1 MDWFFTDLAWRTR
14 KAILLL
20 SACPCPILVCVGAR
34 ALWLKRHSVCTA
46 CNESSTTS
54 STCCKVDE
62 ALWLGRR
69 SLFGRRDPPHF
80 LLINRPVDDQGPATL
95 RHPFGLPLVRLNRG
109 EAAIVAAARAVEEE
123 CGLSAESLRWHPVPI
138 TAATSHRHSEKC
150 SFLIAYCFAWYIA
163 TGEGHFP
170 NPFEDSF
177 RWSSSKKLREVTR
190 KESLGLSFA
199 REVLAPLELTE
210 QLLQKDVL
218 QRSQPEEW

>member
-1 MDWFFTDLAWRTR
+1 MSLRRHLRPAARWMRPFG
-14 KAILLL
+14 
-20 SACPCPILVCVGAR
+20 SAEDHCSAAVAAVVCKQAAG
-34 ALWLKRHSVCTA
+34 
-46 CNESSTTS
+46 
-54 STCCKVDE
+54 
-62 ALWLGRR
+62 
-69 SLFGRRDPPHF
+69 DPPHF